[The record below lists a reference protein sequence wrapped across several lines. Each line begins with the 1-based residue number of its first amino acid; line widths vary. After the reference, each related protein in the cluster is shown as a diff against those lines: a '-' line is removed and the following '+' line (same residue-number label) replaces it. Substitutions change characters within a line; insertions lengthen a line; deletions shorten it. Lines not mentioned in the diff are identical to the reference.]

1 MRYRSISNSLQKNRS
16 VVCFLHFHE
25 DIMRHPQKPVFN
37 VDESMSVEDA
47 KCLDRGYLLLRPCKR
62 VEDPRSLVLVPSNEK
77 VPR

>member
-1 MRYRSISNSLQKNRS
+1 MKKNLKVESTLKSGISVAFIKTTELS
-16 VVCFLHFHE
+16 
-25 DIMRHPQKPVFN
+25 RHPQKPVFN

-47 KCLDRGYLLLRPCKR
+47 KCLDRGYLLLRLCKS

>member
-1 MRYRSISNSLQKNRS
+1 MPQNS
-16 VVCFLHFHE
+16 
-25 DIMRHPQKPVFN
+25 RHPQNPVFN

-62 VEDPRSLVLVPSNEK
+62 VEDPRSLVLAPSNEK